1 MSITVECLNI
11 DVLVLQGEER
21 ERLSIVR
28 PRRQEEVGLGRRRT
42 VGTC

>member
-1 MSITVECLNI
+1 MSITVECLHN
-11 DVLVLQGEER
+11 VLEQGEER